1 MDLVSLRAS
10 GTCITYNAQS
20 IAPTHPDACGCYAVD
35 FQLPL
40 RCDGSKDMT
49 RKARAQDPMIDVIG
63 LKRDAGLALR
73 DCDIDS
79 FTNRSTHTVD
89 TILTVTIWSLEHCF
103 ILTMF
108 ARTLPRALRSTLRTS
123 PHFHPTPLHHK
134 PFPHAS
140 LRAQWPTHTHHRPIT
155 TRTAARKLWRENP
168 FSVTLATFFILFG
181 ASCLVY
187 SNYIYKYFILEQH
200 AAYPEVVA
208 QKLRKAIFYSS
219 VDIQPRNAVKYYK
232 QALLAAQ
239 EVGMDA
245 FSDEVLGIKIKL
257 SALMQ
262 NIGDVQ
268 RAIEVLEIIQ
278 RDCGEWMEDLGRGRK
293 GENRERRTS
302 VLKKMVGISVRI
314 GELYAD
320 ERVGNQEAAEEKL
333 VWAVTTVLR
342 ERERREREGVKEGEG
357 EWLSGEEIGAAL
369 ECKVPFGVARFC
381 VKSLMMVVVRVAL
394 GSHYEARNQHFLAAP
409 LFLQAVALI
418 PMNNCHAITLSK
430 ILHTLSLLEIST
442 EPTHSEQSLDLP
454 RPSKPSSHRWYA
466 LAIIYSSDRL
476 RTYMGEKSPR
486 H

>member
-1 MDLVSLRAS
+1 
-10 GTCITYNAQS
+10 
-20 IAPTHPDACGCYAVD
+20 
-35 FQLPL
+35 
-40 RCDGSKDMT
+40 
-49 RKARAQDPMIDVIG
+49 
-63 LKRDAGLALR
+63 
-73 DCDIDS
+73 
-79 FTNRSTHTVD
+79 
-89 TILTVTIWSLEHCF
+89 
-103 ILTMF
+103 
-108 ARTLPRALRSTLRTS
+108 
-123 PHFHPTPLHHK
+123 
-134 PFPHAS
+134 
-140 LRAQWPTHTHHRPIT
+140 
-155 TRTAARKLWRENP
+155 
-168 FSVTLATFFILFG
+168 
-181 ASCLVY
+181 
-187 SNYIYKYFILEQH
+187 
-200 AAYPEVVA
+200 
-208 QKLRKAIFYSS
+208 
-219 VDIQPRNAVKYYK
+219 
-232 QALLAAQ
+232 
-239 EVGMDA
+239 MDA

-278 RDCGEWMEDLGRGRK
+278 RDCGEWMEDLGRGGK
-293 GENRERRTS
+293 DENRERRTS

-342 ERERREREGVKEGEG
+342 ERERREREAVKEGEG

-430 ILHTLSLLEIST
+430 ILHTLTLLEIST

-466 LAIIYSSDRL
+466 LAIIHSSDRL

>member
-1 MDLVSLRAS
+1 
-10 GTCITYNAQS
+10 
-20 IAPTHPDACGCYAVD
+20 
-35 FQLPL
+35 
-40 RCDGSKDMT
+40 
-49 RKARAQDPMIDVIG
+49 
-63 LKRDAGLALR
+63 
-73 DCDIDS
+73 
-79 FTNRSTHTVD
+79 
-89 TILTVTIWSLEHCF
+89 
-103 ILTMF
+103 MF
-108 ARTLPRALRSTLRTS
+108 ARTFPRALRSTLRTS
-123 PHFHPTPLHHK
+123 PHIHPTALHPK
-134 PFPHAS
+134 PPPHAS
-140 LRAQWPTHTHHRPIT
+140 LRAQWPTPSRYRPLA
-155 TRTAARKLWRENP
+155 TRAAAQKLFRENP
-168 FSVTLATFFILFG
+168 FSVTLAAFFILFG

-239 EVGMDA
+239 EVGLDA

-268 RAIEVLEIIQ
+268 RAIDVLEIIQ
-278 RDCGEWMEDLGRGRK
+278 RDCGEWMDDPGRG
-293 GENRERRTS
+293 GREEKRGQRTS

-369 ECKVPFGVARFC
+369 ECKVPSCVA
-381 VKSLMMVVVRVAL
+381 VLWVNSLMMVVVRVAL
-394 GSHYEARNQHFLAAP
+394 GSHYEARNQRFLAAP
-409 LFLQAVALI
+409 LFLQALAMI
-418 PMNNCHAITLSK
+418 PMNNCHTITLSK
-430 ILHTLSLLEIST
+430 VFHTLSSLKYPLNRPAVNNLSISLALQNPPPTGGMPSPSSTAQIDSARTWAKKALDIDQSLQKSPTRTEECDTACAVTQINLGEFAEMEGDIST
-442 EPTHSEQSLDLP
+442 ARKTYEKGVEFSRKIGFQEGVMKG
-454 RPSKPSSHRWYA
+454 RE
-466 LAIIYSSDRL
+466 AIIRL
-476 RTYMGEKSPR
+476 DKRKA
-486 H
+486 